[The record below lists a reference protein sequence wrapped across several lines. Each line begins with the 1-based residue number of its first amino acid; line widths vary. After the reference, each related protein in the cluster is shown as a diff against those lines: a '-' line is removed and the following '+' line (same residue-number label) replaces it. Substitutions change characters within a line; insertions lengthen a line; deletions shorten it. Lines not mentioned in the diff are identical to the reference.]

1 MNINN
6 QLYDYNI
13 EFLIL
18 STFFFETSKDPT
30 LINAELFAHPI
41 LKQIFETLQLFWLKD
56 IPIDENLVKKHM
68 LRTHNNIQKELLEDI
83 ILHIL
88 SANPVANLQYYI
100 EILKEYRKKREI
112 KSALLSLSQG
122 LNENKNSDEL
132 EAELLSYVEK
142 MTYEQSNSLFS
153 EQAASSLIAKESEF
167 ITKNFIPVPKNTV
180 SIFSA
185 GGGTGKT
192 SLLLQ
197 LAMHFLDENKDKRA
211 FCWLSEDPLSLTKY
225 RLDKLISGLY
235 SKGKETLDRLILSDS
250 LTFPVLMDNNRSVK
264 INASFYKM
272 KQMLKNYDLI
282 IWDPLIAFY
291 GGDENN
297 NTHAKLFM
305 QLFTKWASK
314 EDKTLIFIHHSTK
327 NTSQSRGA
335 SAFVDAARA
344 VYEVEKI
351 KDNDGKEKNT
361 TKRKVTLTKDNYRA
375 SKYFGGFTKEIQ
387 VFPEEEQTSKAAY
400 EVEYQHF
407 NEIDEYEIT

>member
-142 MTYEQSNSLFS
+142 MTYEQLR
-153 EQAASSLIAKESEF
+153 
-167 ITKNFIPVPKNTV
+167 KNQN
-180 SIFSA
+180 
-185 GGGTGKT
+185 
-192 SLLLQ
+192 LLL
-197 LAMHFLDENKDKRA
+197 K
-211 FCWLSEDPLSLTKY
+211 
-225 RLDKLISGLY
+225 ILY
-235 SKGKETLDRLILSDS
+235 PYL
-250 LTFPVLMDNNRSVK
+250 K
-264 INASFYKM
+264 I
-272 KQMLKNYDLI
+272 Q
-282 IWDPLIAFY
+282 
-291 GGDENN
+291 
-297 NTHAKLFM
+297 
-305 QLFTKWASK
+305 
-314 EDKTLIFIHHSTK
+314 
-327 NTSQSRGA
+327 
-335 SAFVDAARA
+335 
-344 VYEVEKI
+344 
-351 KDNDGKEKNT
+351 
-361 TKRKVTLTKDNYRA
+361 
-375 SKYFGGFTKEIQ
+375 
-387 VFPEEEQTSKAAY
+387 
-400 EVEYQHF
+400 
-407 NEIDEYEIT
+407 